1 VSSRW
6 SNQPDRLRGNPR
18 RWILVGAWIVFCL
31 TLVGNSRFAAAD
43 KRSATVTVSVR
54 VVESCRIDA
63 GSVSTNDTFDLKMRC
78 SPSARPNVR
87 FEPAPQSTGAISMA
101 PSADGVRTLRID
113 F

>member
-1 VSSRW
+1 V
-6 SNQPDRLRGNPR
+6 
-18 RWILVGAWIVFCL
+18 
-31 TLVGNSRFAAAD
+31 TLFADSRFAAAD

-63 GSVSTNDTFDLKMRC
+63 GSVSTNDSFDLKMRC

-87 FEPAPQSTGAISMA
+87 FDPSPQATGAVSTTT
-101 PSADGVRTLRID
+101 SADGIRTLSID